1 MSNKLDLIVPGEIL
15 LEEFLKPKNISQNQL
30 AKDIQVPPGRI
41 NQIINGKREITADT
55 ALRLSVYFGME
66 AEFWMNLQTSFNLRK
81 AKRNITKILSSIK
94 LCVRKSC
101 AVV

>member
-81 AKRNITKILSSIK
+81 AKRNIQRYFL
-94 LCVRKSC
+94 L
-101 AVV
+101 